1 MRHLSLYR
9 AVVCGVCHVISR
21 GCRWRGRCLRRREH
35 GWLFVYE
42 FSKCGLEMVHW
53 DLGRQCKE
61 AQKEE
66 QQSIMINLGV
76 SRVHFNAIRGCGSLV
91 RGSLLTKNGPGWM
104 TANCQSVPSNLHR
117 ADLAKI
123 AY

>member
-42 FSKCGLEMVHW
+42 FSKFGPEMVHW

-66 QQSIMINLGV
+66 QQNVMINLGV
-76 SRVHFNAIRGCGSLV
+76 FPAFTSMQFVVVEALFEIPCLRKMDRDG
-91 RGSLLTKNGPGWM
+91 
-104 TANCQSVPSNLHR
+104 
-117 ADLAKI
+117 
-123 AY
+123 